1 MIRYYCSYLLI
12 AILIFGNPTED
23 LFNSVKNLDVTGVQ
37 TAIANNANV
46 NSKDEFGKFPLDYLV
61 DSDMR
66 VKNIAISEN
75 EMINMFKQN
84 MEDRYKIVKILL
96 DEDANINITKDFKEN
111 IFFYL
116 IEQLSV
122 IIPGN
127 EDEIENYYKFICR
140 PGKDLF
146 NLLLDSGVDLKT
158 ITIDENNLRFNLLDR
173 ILYMYII
180 KKSYGEGEKDNLEEI
195 VETLLNKG
203 LRPLNKQLLLNYGV
217 KLNNKKIVQKMLDEE
232 AEINGIVNDEAPIFI
247 AAEMNNVDMVKF
259 LEDRGAY
266 INGKDEKNRTPMS
279 IAVQNSCLE
288 VVKYLSEKD
297 YDVNQLTNF
306 GSYLILDALYCQKW
320 EEDNKGKEIVK
331 ILLERDD
338 INLNFTTDGIIENH
352 FFGGA
357 FGFSPLAMCSNLE
370 IIKTMVEKGADVNFK
385 SYQGTTAIMNT
396 LNIEKIK
403 FLLSKGANVNTLD
416 NDGNSALINI
426 IKNLKLYDIYYYF
439 DEMTPEVPSVL
450 PVVKL
455 FIEKGVNIDI
465 VNNEG
470 NNAFIYAAKNNCVD
484 VLEFLIEKGTNIRF
498 KNNEGQNALLISTD
512 EGNYEASKL
521 LIEKGL
527 KVNSADNVGR
537 TPLMNS
543 IASRKIELIKLLIE
557 KGADINAKT
566 LEGKTVLEIAKESN
580 NQEVVE
586 LLIKNGAK

>member
-12 AILIFGNPTED
+12 TILIFGNPTED

-66 VKNIAISEN
+66 EESLTITEN
-75 EMINMFKQN
+75 EMTNMFKQN

-217 KLNNKKIVQKMLDEE
+217 KLNNKKIVQK
-232 AEINGIVNDEAPIFI
+232 
-247 AAEMNNVDMVKF
+247 
-259 LEDRGAY
+259 
-266 INGKDEKNRTPMS
+266 
-279 IAVQNSCLE
+279 C
-288 VVKYLSEKD
+288 
-297 YDVNQLTNF
+297 
-306 GSYLILDALYCQKW
+306 
-320 EEDNKGKEIVK
+320 
-331 ILLERDD
+331 
-338 INLNFTTDGIIENH
+338 
-352 FFGGA
+352 
-357 FGFSPLAMCSNLE
+357 
-370 IIKTMVEKGADVNFK
+370 
-385 SYQGTTAIMNT
+385 
-396 LNIEKIK
+396 
-403 FLLSKGANVNTLD
+403 
-416 NDGNSALINI
+416 
-426 IKNLKLYDIYYYF
+426 
-439 DEMTPEVPSVL
+439 
-450 PVVKL
+450 
-455 FIEKGVNIDI
+455 
-465 VNNEG
+465 
-470 NNAFIYAAKNNCVD
+470 
-484 VLEFLIEKGTNIRF
+484 
-498 KNNEGQNALLISTD
+498 
-512 EGNYEASKL
+512 
-521 LIEKGL
+521 
-527 KVNSADNVGR
+527 
-537 TPLMNS
+537 
-543 IASRKIELIKLLIE
+543 
-557 KGADINAKT
+557 
-566 LEGKTVLEIAKESN
+566 
-580 NQEVVE
+580 
-586 LLIKNGAK
+586 